1 MPTLQDIKAQIIAEK
16 DAQSDLQGLNS
27 TSNVAI
33 YNLWAY
39 CVAVVIWLQYQFYD
53 QFKADMNVM
62 IREQKQYSRQWFRT
76 KALAYRHGEDL
87 PDNSDEY
94 PTEVDDTTNLPITN
108 AAVEERE
115 LQNRKHL
122 FIKVA
127 TGDDDLAPVT
137 DPVKTGL
144 EEYFAHIKPAG
155 TKIILFSE
163 VADDLKLVIR
173 FYYNPLILD
182 NTGARLDGTDDTP
195 VQNAIRRFLKSLPF
209 NSELRLS
216 NLIDTLQDVDGCA
229 DRDVYIDEAYYRYGT
244 LSSFQPFD
252 SNYFSNAGYMVIDDN
267 DLDIQFI
274 SKNQPLYCIL
284 TSSY

>member
-274 SKNQPLYCIL
+274 SKNQPL
-284 TSSY
+284 

>member
-1 MPTLQDIKAQIIAEK
+1 MPTINDIKQQILAEK
-16 DAQSDLQGLNS
+16 DSQEALQGLNS
-27 TSNVAI
+27 TSNVGI

-39 CVAVVIWLQYQFYD
+39 VVAMVIWLQYQFYD

-76 KALAYRHGEDL
+76 KALEYRHGEDL
-87 PDNSDEY
+87 PDDSDEY
-94 PTEVDDTTNLPITN
+94 PTQVDENTELPVTR

-127 TGDDDLAPVT
+127 TGSDELAPVSEA
-137 DPVKTGL
+137 VKLGL

-163 VADDLKLVIR
+163 VADDLRLSIR

-182 NTGARLDGTDDTP
+182 NTGARIDGEDDAP
-195 VQNAIRRFLKSLPF
+195 VQNAIRSFLKDLPF
-209 NSELRLS
+209 NGELRLS
-216 NLIDTLQDVDGCA
+216 NLIDILQNVEGCA
-229 DRDVYIDEAYYRYGT
+229 DRDVYIDEAYYRFGT
-244 LSSFQPFD
+244 LTSFQLFT
-252 SNYFSNAGYMVIDDN
+252 SNYFSNAGYMVIADD
-267 DLDIQFI
+267 DLYIEFI
-274 SKNQPLYCIL
+274 PKNLPL
-284 TSSY
+284 

>member
-1 MPTLQDIKAQIIAEK
+1 MPTINDIKTQILSE
-16 DAQSDLQGLNS
+16 AQSQTALSGVNS

-39 CVAVVIWLQYQFYD
+39 CVAVVIWLQYQYYD

-76 KALAYRHGEDL
+76 KALEYRHGEDL

-94 PTEVDDTTNLPITN
+94 PTEVDENTNLPVTR

-137 DPVKTGL
+137 DQVKTGL

-163 VADDLKLVIR
+163 VADELRLSIR

-182 NTGARLDGTDDTP
+182 NTGARIDGSDDTP
-195 VQNAIRRFLKSLPF
+195 VQNAIRSFLKDLPF
-209 NSELRLS
+209 NGELRLS
-216 NLIDTLQDVDGCA
+216 NLTDTLQSLDGCA
-229 DRDVYIDEAYYRYGT
+229 DRDVYVDEAYYRFGT
-244 LSSFQPFD
+244 LSSFQPFT
-252 SNYFSNAGYMVIDDN
+252 SNYFSNAGYMVIDEN

-274 SKNQPLYCIL
+274 PKNLPL
-284 TSSY
+284 